1 MPIKPA
7 SPLPPSTALEP
18 VSLSPETAARLS
30 GVSVRSIYRLLE
42 RKAITARRC
51 GARTLI
57 DYQSLQAYFKSLP
70 EYVPGASMPNAPH
83 VAGKRRTRRAGK
95 AVRS

>member
-1 MPIKPA
+1 MPAIKPA
-7 SPLPPSTALEP
+7 SPSSSLEP

-30 GVSVRSIYRLLE
+30 GVSVRSIYRLLG
-42 RKAITARRC
+42 RKAITARRD

-57 DYQSLQAYFKSLP
+57 DYASWHAYFTSLP

-83 VAGKRRTRRAGK
+83 VTGAGKRRTRRGK
-95 AVRS
+95 LVRS